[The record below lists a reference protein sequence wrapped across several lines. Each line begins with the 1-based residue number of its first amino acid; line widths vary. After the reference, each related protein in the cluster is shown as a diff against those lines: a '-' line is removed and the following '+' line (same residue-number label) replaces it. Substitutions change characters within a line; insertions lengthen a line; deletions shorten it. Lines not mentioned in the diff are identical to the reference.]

1 MDSVERTIEKIKQG
15 SLEEYKYIVQK
26 YQKSIFK
33 YCYHML
39 GAMEEAEDAVQEVFI
54 KAYQRLYHYKAGTS
68 FSSWLYKIAYNHCI
82 DHLRRK
88 RYFQLVPLCDSVVDG
103 CDVSYSFEEDELS
116 LPLQR
121 AISMLPPEDRTVLM
135 LRILEEK
142 SYEEIADVLGKR
154 SSTVRKR
161 YERARKKIKQS
172 ISKMEGDVIDGK
184 FAVNQ

>member
-1 MDSVERTIEKIKQG
+1 MRFRKYLSKHTKDFITTKPEPLFLRGCTKLHTI
-15 SLEEYKYIVQK
+15 IV
-26 YQKSIFK
+26 
-33 YCYHML
+33 L
-39 GAMEEAEDAVQEVFI
+39 
-54 KAYQRLYHYKAGTS
+54 
-68 FSSWLYKIAYNHCI
+68 

-142 SYEEIADVLGKR
+142 SYEEIADVLGKC